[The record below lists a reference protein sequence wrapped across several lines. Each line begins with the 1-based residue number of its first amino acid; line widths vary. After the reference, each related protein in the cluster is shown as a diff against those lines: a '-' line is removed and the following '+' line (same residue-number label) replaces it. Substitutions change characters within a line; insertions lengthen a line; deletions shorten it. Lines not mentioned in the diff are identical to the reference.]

1 MYELLRRTAD
11 RHASATAVMRGS
23 NSATFGALL
32 ESSRRIA
39 ADLTRRDIRRFCIV
53 DPDPIAVIPLL
64 AAASLTG
71 AETCVYPPTA
81 TPEAVRDMLDRFDH
95 TLIVT
100 PRDDLFHLCD
110 TLTAAELQERPS
122 ESVDDSLP
130 SARPHL
136 VLTTGTTGAPRAAR
150 HDWWPLVRAIDLP
163 TMRSVAD
170 QRWLLAY
177 GMNQFGGLQ
186 ILLHVVNIG
195 ATLVATEEFA
205 PRAGLAAMRDHGVTH
220 ASATPTYWRFVL
232 AELASDGG
240 KPPDLRQITLG
251 GEATSEQLL
260 TALGTA
266 FAGARITQIYG
277 ANEFGKNR
285 SVRDTTTG
293 LPLTTLTEDEDIQLK
308 VEDGELWVKS
318 AYAMRGYYGEE
329 PMDPDAWRRTGDLVE
344 VVGDRVL
351 FRGRSSDVINVGGV
365 KVHPLP
371 VEDRISAIPG
381 IDLVRVFGRP
391 SALTGAVVAVEVVAA
406 PDRDTDEIG
415 DAIRE
420 ACADLPPASRPRSI
434 RFVDQIVTTDNKI
447 TRRAG
452 SDRPEEDS

>member
-11 RHASATAVMRGS
+11 RDASATAVLRGS
-23 NSATFGALL
+23 SRATFGTLL

-39 ADLTRRDIRRFCIV
+39 AELTRRDIRRFCIV
-53 DPDPIAVIPLL
+53 EPDPVAVIPLL

-71 AETCVYPPTA
+71 IETCVYPPTA
-81 TPEAVRDMLDRFDH
+81 TPDAVRDMLDRFDH
-95 TLIVT
+95 SLIVT
-100 PRDDLFHLCD
+100 SRDDLSHLCD
-110 TLTAAELQERPS
+110 TVTAAELQEKPY
-122 ESVDDSLP
+122 ESIDDSLP
-130 SARPHL
+130 AARPHL

-150 HDWWPLVRAIDLP
+150 HDWWSLVRAIDLP
-163 TMRSVAD
+163 TMRSGAG

-186 ILLHVVNIG
+186 ILLHVVNVA
-195 ATLVATEEFA
+195 ATLVATEEFT
-205 PRAGLAAMRDHGVTH
+205 PKSGLAAMRDHGVTH

-232 AELASDGG
+232 AELAADGRNA
-240 KPPDLRQITLG
+240 PDLRQITLG

-260 TALGTA
+260 AALERA

-285 SVRDTTTG
+285 SVRDTSTG
-293 LPLTTLTEDEDIQLK
+293 LPLTTLTEDDDIQLK

-329 PMDPDAWRRTGDLVE
+329 PLDPDEWRRTGDLVE
-344 VVGDRVL
+344 VVGDRVF
-351 FRGRSSDVINVGGV
+351 FRGRTSDVINVGGV

-371 VEDRISAIPG
+371 VEDRITVVPG
-381 IDLVRVFGRP
+381 VQMARVYGRP
-391 SALTGAVVAVEVVAA
+391 NALTGAIVAVEVVAEPGHDA
-406 PDRDTDEIG
+406 ETIDA
-415 DAIRE
+415 AIRA

-452 SDRPEEDS
+452 SDRSEEDS

>member
-1 MYELLRRTAD
+1 ML
-11 RHASATAVMRGS
+11 RGS
-23 NSATFGALL
+23 AMATFGDLHDSAL
-32 ESSRRIA
+32 RTA
-39 ADLTRRDIRRFCIV
+39 AELTRREVRRFCIV

-71 AETCVYPPTA
+71 IEACVYPPTA
-81 TPEAVRDMLDRFDH
+81 TPDAVRDMLDRFDH

-100 PRDDLFHLCD
+100 SRSDLSQLCE
-110 TLTAAELQERPS
+110 TVTAAELEERPY
-122 ESVDDSLP
+122 ESIDDTLP
-130 SARPHL
+130 AARPHL

-163 TMRSVAD
+163 TMQSAAE

-186 ILLHVVNIG
+186 ILLHVVNVG
-195 ATLVATEEFA
+195 ATLVATEEFT
-205 PRAGLAAMRDHGVTH
+205 PKAGLAAMRDHGVTH

-232 AELASDGG
+232 AELTSDGG
-240 KPPDLRQITLG
+240 NTPDLRQVTLG
-251 GEATSEQLL
+251 GEATSEKLL
-260 TALGTA
+260 AALESA

-285 SVRDTTTG
+285 SVRDTSTG
-293 LPLTTLTEDEDIQLK
+293 LPLTTLTEDDDIQLK

-329 PMDPDAWRRTGDLVE
+329 PLDPDEWRRTGDLVE
-344 VVGDRVL
+344 IVGDRVY
-351 FRGRSSDVINVGGV
+351 FRGRSTDVINVGGV

-371 VEDRISAIPG
+371 VEDRISALPG
-381 IDLVRVFGRP
+381 VDMVRVFGRP
-391 SALTGAVVAVEVVAA
+391 NALTGAIVAVEVVAA
-406 PDRDTDEIG
+406 PGRDTDEIA

-420 ACADLPPASRPRSI
+420 SCADLPPASRPRSI

-452 SDRPEEDS
+452 SDRSEEN